1 MVRGQRRWWREMIYQ
16 HGDGQDRAVLLKQTP
31 PGFLGS
37 LNFANAVCVR
47 SLEMGWVGMWPSSLQ
62 ARSLCE
68 WLFRGALT
76 CAGAWGKCQ
85 CEPTSIQ
92 PRTCRISLGAAGARC
107 PHGCCR
113 EVGVSLLGHLE
124 LGASLR
130 HCCFF
135 LSGTCLR

>member
-47 SLEMGWVGMWPSSLQ
+47 SLEMGWVGTWPSSLQ

-76 CAGAWGKCQ
+76 CAGIGESASVSPPASSPGPAGSAWVQLEQGA
-85 CEPTSIQ
+85 PM
-92 PRTCRISLGAAGARC
+92 GAA
-107 PHGCCR
+107 
-113 EVGVSLLGHLE
+113 EKSVSP
-124 LGASLR
+124 
-130 HCCFF
+130 C
-135 LSGTCLR
+135 SGTWSWEPASGIAVSSCQGLV